1 MSGTERGSR
10 DPAPTWLDMW
20 SRARERRLA
29 KRRRQEE
36 ESFDYTPEKPVRE
49 EYLYGLQKDAM
60 ILLRYVAGRPDRP
73 LAMLN
78 ARESSEISATV
89 FSSGPDSDSDA
100 RIDDLQNLLDQ
111 LSRLAAPAT
120 ATSIRLTQA
129 YLLNPSI
136 DGEPPRVIRRQARK
150 LRQRIYWIRALT
162 IAIFLVTVVTLVHVT
177 FGRQALDQLRQQQ
190 GVLTVLEDRLAL
202 ATPTE
207 GRPSHWND
215 CDTRPASNGTI
226 SDGQEAR
233 AAGSGATA
241 ARDQACFRRDL
252 VMKEQETS
260 RSLLGIWNCASSLVF
275 GRWRPW
281 LGCPAETTR
290 AQPAPAS
297 AAPPLGAPAA
307 TITDN
312 SASIIAANF
321 LGTFN
326 SFILPML
333 VGTLGG
339 CAYVLR
345 RLDSKIREMT
355 LEASDASHAGFR
367 IALAAIMGSLLGVVW
382 DGGTQVQMGELS
394 LSVTALAFF
403 VGFSLEIVFSV
414 IEAMVGSIAGRLNNG
429 PGPLPAA
436 PFMPLP
442 PRKIPVEKEAQVN
455 KPSPAAP

>member
-1 MSGTERGSR
+1 MMSGTERGSKE
-10 DPAPTWLDMW
+10 PATTWLGLW
-20 SRARERRLA
+20 REARERRRA

-36 ESFDYTPEKPVRE
+36 DSFDYTPEKPVRDK
-49 EYLYGLQKDAM
+49 YLYGLQKDAM

-78 ARESSEISATV
+78 AREASDVSATV
-89 FSSGPDSDSDA
+89 FSSEADSDLDA
-100 RIDDLQNLLDQ
+100 RIDDLQDLLDQ

-129 YLLNPSI
+129 YLHNPSI

-150 LRQRIYWIRALT
+150 LRRWIYLIRAFT
-162 IAIFLVTVVTLVHVT
+162 IVLFLMTVFTLVHVT

-202 ATPTE
+202 ASSTE
-207 GRPSHWND
+207 GHGTRWND
-215 CDTRPASNGTI
+215 CGHPPATSNTSG
-226 SDGQEAR
+226 DGQTAAR
-233 AAGSGATA
+233 DPSFVITA

-252 VMKEQETS
+252 VMKEQETT
-260 RSLLGIWNCASSLVF
+260 RSLLGIWNCASGKVF
-275 GRWRPW
+275 GRWSSW
-281 LGCPAETTR
+281 LGCPDATR
-290 AQPAPAS
+290 EAQSALSPAT
-297 AAPPLGAPAA
+297 

-312 SASIIAANF
+312 TTSIVAANF

-345 RLDSKIREMT
+345 RLDSKIRDMT

-382 DGGTQVQMGELS
+382 DGGTQVQMGEVS

-429 PGPLPAA
+429 PPLPAA

-442 PRKIPVEKEAQVN
+442 QRRPPAGKEA
-455 KPSPAAP
+455 PAVGQPAPPP

>member
-1 MSGTERGSR
+1 MSGTERGAK
-10 DPAPTWLDMW
+10 DPAPSWLDIW
-20 SRARERRLA
+20 SRARERHLA
-29 KRRRQEE
+29 KRRRRED
-36 ESFDYTPEKPVRE
+36 ESFDYTPAKPVRE

-73 LAMLN
+73 LAMLS
-78 ARESSEISATV
+78 ARDSSEVSATV
-89 FSSGPDSDSDA
+89 FSSGPESESDA

-150 LRQRIYWIRALT
+150 LRRRIYLIRAFT
-162 IAIFLVTVVTLVHVT
+162 IVIFIVTVITLVHVT

-202 ATPTE
+202 ATPTD
-207 GRPSHWND
+207 GHPSRWND
-215 CDTRPASNGTI
+215 CDTRTAGN
-226 SDGQEAR
+226 GQEAR
-233 AAGSGATA
+233 APDAGATA

-252 VMKEQETS
+252 VMKEQETT
-260 RSLLGIWNCASSLVF
+260 RSLLGIWNCASSWVF
-275 GRWRPW
+275 GRWGPW
-281 LGCPAETTR
+281 LGCPAATPA
-290 AQPAPAS
+290 AQPAPSPVAT
-297 AAPPLGAPAA
+297 PLGRPI
-307 TITDN
+307 ITDN
-312 SASIIAANF
+312 SASIVAANF

-382 DGGTQVQMGELS
+382 DGGTQVQMGEMS

-442 PRKIPVEKEAQVN
+442 PRRTPAEKENRASTA
-455 KPSPAAP
+455 PPAAP